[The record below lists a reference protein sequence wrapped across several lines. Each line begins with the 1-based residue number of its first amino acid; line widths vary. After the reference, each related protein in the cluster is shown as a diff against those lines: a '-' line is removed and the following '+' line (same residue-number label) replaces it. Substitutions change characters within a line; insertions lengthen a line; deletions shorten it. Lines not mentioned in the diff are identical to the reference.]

1 MIISYSGDG
10 QPEVGYCEIFSLS
23 QNILPTE
30 IPSSTQV
37 TTQNPRGI
45 QEKSKAQLESGSK
58 QWAGNASKL
67 LCIPSAGGKPVPKSK
82 IQKADVSQPT
92 GDFLE
97 LASSYEKP

>member
-1 MIISYSGDG
+1 MIILYSGDG

-23 QNILPTE
+23 QDILSTE

-37 TTQNPRGI
+37 TTQNARGI
-45 QEKSKAQLESGSK
+45 QKKSKAQLESGSK

-82 IQKADVSQPT
+82 IQKADVSQLID
-92 GDFLE
+92 DFLE